1 MTKKLFFEVAP
12 SSTDIVIP
20 EDLKPVSAV
29 KLPPRLNHCYG
40 KVTGEPAKGDRVSI
54 DTPMAYAQRPYNE
67 ADVIRYIDKSQGLD
81 WNLFGHVTVIE
92 RISDGKRTM
101 INGQH
106 RTGLA
111 RTIDPSITEIP
122 AHIIKTD
129 DDEYAAR
136 LFGLMNGVASRNVSA
151 EQLLWAEVLAKDPDA
166 LEIKRVLELCDVA
179 CGKVNDA
186 PGRKQV
192 KRANFV
198 KCMAFGE
205 EETILAVK
213 LIKQAY
219 PKSDNF
225 DNLLSGLVRLMT
237 LADYKELSD
246 PNYKLG
252 ERFQNWFVNI
262 LPLVLSYKEATFPKY
277 RQGPWYNGIAYGIMK
292 TFRTY
297 LSREDWAA
305 PPLGPIQKIWEKSFK
320 DAEDSDE

>member
-1 MTKKLFFEVAP
+1 MKKLFFEVE
-12 SSTDIVIP
+12 SSSETSIV
-20 EDLKPVSAV
+20 EELKPVTAV

-40 KVTGEPAKGDRVSI
+40 KIRGTPAESDKVSV

-111 RTIDPSITEIP
+111 ITIDPSIKEVP

-129 DDEYAAR
+129 DEEYAAR

-151 EQLLWAEVLAKDPDA
+151 EQLLWAEVLSKDPDA
-166 LEIKRVLELCDVA
+166 LNIKRILELCDVA
-179 CGKVNDA
+179 CGKVNEA

-192 KRANFV
+192 KRAGFV
-198 KCMAFGE
+198 KCIQFGE
-205 EETILAVK
+205 KETILAVN
-213 LIKQAY
+213 LIKKAY
-219 PKSDNF
+219 PKTDNF
-225 DNLLSGLVRLMT
+225 DNLLSGLVRLLT
-237 LADYKELSD
+237 LADYRDLSNS
-246 PNYKLG
+246 NYKIG
-252 ERFQNWFVNI
+252 ERFQDWFI
-262 LPLVLSYKEATFPKY
+262 DIMPLVLSYKESTFPKY
-277 RQGPWYNGIAYGIMK
+277 RQGPWYNGIAYGLMK

-297 LSREDWAA
+297 LDRCDLAA
-305 PPLGPIQKIWEKSFK
+305 LPIGPIQKIYEKSFK